1 MLKGHAHLN
10 KGQVD
15 QALQVKTSLTY
26 LMYLYL
32 IKLAQCKLLSLL
44 QVSSELMCS
53 SPNLAQGF
61 ILRGLIQIAQG
72 HQQLAEER

>member
-1 MLKGHAHLN
+1 
-10 KGQVD
+10 
-15 QALQVKTSLTY
+15 
-26 LMYLYL
+26 MYLHL

-44 QVSSELMCS
+44 QVSSELMSS

-72 HQQLAEER
+72 HQHLAEER